1 MGQGMG
7 SFGFRNC
14 TCEPFLAFRPFSK
27 WAFTVGGR
35 SGQRICCQSIMTTV
49 ALLGCS
55 TIQLAC
61 SVAINLLQRLLREL
75 GQAGVQTFLLLAAGF
90 R

>member
-1 MGQGMG
+1 
-7 SFGFRNC
+7 
-14 TCEPFLAFRPFSK
+14 
-27 WAFTVGGR
+27 
-35 SGQRICCQSIMTTV
+35 MTTV